1 MLRLQL
7 GQPGNETLR
16 APAHQQYRQE
26 KNGQHSASIVLK
38 RFKRRCEINDELMT
52 NGSATLKRY
61 NVEAPR
67 HNNAEA
73 RMTNDE

>member
-1 MLRLQL
+1 V
-7 GQPGNETLR
+7 
-16 APAHQQYRQE
+16 
-26 KNGQHSASIVLK
+26 K
-38 RFKRRCEINDELMT
+38 INDEIQMT

-73 RMTNDE
+73 RMTNDEGMPKPE